1 VKLNVSIAVFLT
13 VCIVHAQELP
23 VYWSKGLIGRQSH
36 AGHVGRRAL
45 VIFGV
50 GYTLDGYYA
59 HCRLSNQTSH
69 PVRVVGVRDTSG
81 EFPGNFRAKAT
92 LSVSTTQHGPWKKV
106 ADVAPGGPEATLA
119 VAPHSDSEAVIV
131 DLNKLA
137 PLIDKFACAKIS
149 MPTGEATI
157 FWLKELKH

>member
-1 VKLNVSIAVFLT
+1 MNLKAVVALFL
-13 VCIVHAQELP
+13 VPFVVGAQEMP
-23 VYWSKGLIGRQSH
+23 VYWSKSLIGPQTH
-36 AGHVGRRAL
+36 VGHVGLRAF
-45 VIFGV
+45 VIFVV
-50 GYTLDGYYA
+50 GYTLGGYYA

-92 LSVSTTQHGPWKKV
+92 LSVSTTQGGPWQKV
-106 ADVAPGGPEATLA
+106 ADVAPRGLKATMAVGPR
-119 VAPHSDSEAVIV
+119 SDSEAVIV

-137 PLIDKFACAKIS
+137 PLIDKFDYAKIS
-149 MPTGEATI
+149 MPSGEATI